1 MAGSGSKTLKTAR
14 NIFLF
19 LAVLS
24 FLIFT
29 IWWLWQRQ
37 PKTPTAEK
45 KQASMEQIKPS
56 QNTPFVK
63 SPKDSQVLSSG
74 KIEFSGK
81 VEGETYIVIVTNSTS
96 AFGKSEKNG
105 EFKIPIELSEG
116 LNLAEIQVFNTN
128 LSTAGT
134 EQKTLFVA
142 QKESP
147 SQNWQV
153 YAGSVKGILDNLI
166 TLTTPTGE
174 KSVKKETK
182 TNLILPSPPLS
193 RKPTPAPD
201 ESIRI
206 GDF

>member
-24 FLIFT
+24 FLVFV

-56 QNTPFVK
+56 QNTGFVK
-63 SPKDSQVLSSG
+63 SPRDSQVLSSG

-81 VEGETYIVIVTNSTS
+81 VEGEAYIVIVANSTS
-96 AFGKSEKNG
+96 AVVKNEKNG

-116 LNLAEIQVFNTN
+116 LNLADIRVFDTN
-128 LSTAGT
+128 LSAAGA
-134 EQKTLFVA
+134 EQKTLFFA
-142 QKESP
+142 QKETLP
-147 SQNWQV
+147 QNWQIH
-153 YAGSVKGILDNLI
+153 AGSVKGIL
-166 TLTTPTGE
+166 
-174 KSVKKETK
+174 
-182 TNLILPSPPLS
+182 
-193 RKPTPAPD
+193 
-201 ESIRI
+201 
-206 GDF
+206 